1 MRRKLTHQI
10 QLLVHKLAKMLQI
23 QCISNV
29 CSLKKYH
36 FISQDLRCN
45 ILIFLLLKRRRLK
58 KFAPNKLQLISRI
71 NRASSFYM
79 TLTSF
84 LMVTRIKDNRNIT
97 STLHVPKKCHFFL
110 FFLHYHTTSNQVQL
124 EIIDHK
130 NYLPIS
136 QEYNRFY
143 YNKLWDWIEWLKQI
157 LACHIKQSKHIE
169 SHCI

>member
-1 MRRKLTHQI
+1 MKIIGDWWLSQTNQILKFKLCWCMRRKLTHQI

-97 STLHVPKKCHFFL
+97 STLHVPKKCHSL
-110 FFLHYHTTSNQVQL
+110 FCSSYITLQPETTYSW
-124 EIIDHK
+124 K
-130 NYLPIS
+130 
-136 QEYNRFY
+136 
-143 YNKLWDWIEWLKQI
+143 
-157 LACHIKQSKHIE
+157 
-169 SHCI
+169 